1 MTRDDIATRVCTV
14 LSDTF
19 GADPATITDATTAA
33 DIPGWDSLSHLIL
46 IAGIEHEC
54 GFPLPL
60 EPSMTAPN
68 IGSLIDLIVQSQ
80 PA

>member
-1 MTRDDIATRVCTV
+1 MTRDDITTRVRSV
-14 LSDTF
+14 LRDTF
-19 GADPATITDATTAA
+19 GADPASISDATTAA
-33 DIPGWDSLSHLIL
+33 DIAGWDSLSHLIL

-60 EPSMTAPN
+60 EPSLTAPN
-68 IGSLIDLIVQSQ
+68 IGSLIDLVVQSQ

>member
-1 MTRDDIATRVCTV
+1 MTRDDITARVRTV
-14 LSDTF
+14 LADTF
-19 GADPATITDATTAA
+19 GADPATISDATTAA

-46 IAGIEHEC
+46 IAGIEQAC

-60 EPSMTAPN
+60 EPSLSAPN
-68 IGSLIDLIVQSQ
+68 IGSLIDLIDQSQ